1 MTEMQITIHVPIQVS
16 ADALGLWVEGM
27 LNTPNTDGPWS
38 AGSEKQER
46 ELDML
51 DNMVGNVG
59 VTWNDHALLPA
70 GVYRRAVE
78 LWGQQFQAQ
87 MLAEECGELVAA
99 MSQYL
104 RGRASTEKVVEET
117 ADVHIM
123 LAQVPHILGGNPD
136 ELRTAISKEVA
147 AKNWRL
153 ENLVYGEVKL

>member
-1 MTEMQITIHVPIQVS
+1 MTKMTTTIEVPVEVS
-16 ADALGLWVEGM
+16 AEALGLWIEGM

-59 VTWNDHALLPA
+59 VTWDDHALAPND
-70 GVYRRAVE
+70 VYRRAVT
-78 LWGQQFQAQ
+78 LWGPQFQAQ

-104 RGRASTEKVVEET
+104 RGRVAAEKVIEET

-123 LAQVPHILGGNPD
+123 LAQIPHILGGNPD
-136 ELRTAISKEVA
+136 DFRKAISKQVA
-147 AKNWRL
+147 AKKWRL
-153 ENLVYGEVKL
+153 EDLVYGEVKS